1 MSRLS
6 PWRVG
11 LEEKVL
17 RDSEVVKLERHR
29 MQKGGRILEDLRPGC
44 LNPKWER
51 DILSMNQV
59 RKATR
64 RLVSRSARLDEL
76 NTTHI
81 SDPAA
86 IRHLQESRRSSC

>member
-11 LEEKVL
+11 LEEKAL

-29 MQKGGRILEDLRPGC
+29 VQKGGRILEDLRPGC

-51 DILSMNQV
+51 DILSMN
-59 RKATR
+59 
-64 RLVSRSARLDEL
+64 
-76 NTTHI
+76 
-81 SDPAA
+81 
-86 IRHLQESRRSSC
+86 